1 MIESDESASHGEV
14 RLAMPSP
21 QDGLYAAPQAS
32 EVTGDL
38 SGVAG
43 PPSDRYVR
51 GTETEAEKSFFSRL
65 FASLIE

>member
-1 MIESDESASHGEV
+1 
-14 RLAMPSP
+14 MPSP